1 MFIEFF
7 KYLSMKVT
15 GVQDFILWSFIFGMM
30 HTMFSPSRNRD
41 IFAYLF
47 SMLVS
52 VPVGVLAG
60 LVSNEYLLTE
70 SVTYIVV
77 SVSALVAQ
85 DIVRFILG
93 IAGFL
98 NKNRDSL
105 LGAILDYTKKRFLS
119 QPDKTHEDSSS
130 K

>member
-1 MFIEFF
+1 MEFL

-15 GVQDFILWSFIFGMM
+15 GVQDFILWSFIFGTM

-41 IFAYLF
+41 IFAYIF

-60 LVSNEYLLTE
+60 LISNELFLTE
-70 SVTYIVV
+70 SATYIVV
-77 SVSALVAQ
+77 SIAALIAQ

-93 IAGFL
+93 VAGFV
-98 NKNRDSL
+98 NKNRDSVL
-105 LGAILDYTKKRFLS
+105 ATVLEGIKKNFLS
-119 QPDKTHEDSSS
+119 RPDKTREDNNS